1 VERGHGNRNNEGVFL
16 NEPKKAPAA
25 GRINRKASKEIVRE
39 VFQEMLDED
48 LPTFSRAK
56 ARREVAAKARAKL
69 DGRNK
74 NA

>member
-1 VERGHGNRNNEGVFL
+1 L
-16 NEPKKAPAA
+16 K
-25 GRINRKASKEIVRE
+25 RKALKEIVRE

-69 DGRNK
+69 DRGNK
-74 NA
+74 NAK